1 VPTDTFFNAL
11 GAEPDSINP
20 ITARDAYSAEINSF
34 IFDGLLTTDPDTND
48 WKPGL
53 ADKWESSKDGLT
65 YTFHL
70 RDGLQ
75 FHDGQPVTAD
85 DVKFSFDYIRDDRYK
100 AAEKRPYYDNF
111 IGCTKVDDHTVKF
124 VAKKK
129 IFNNLM
135 VLASG
140 GFMAILP
147 KHFYEDPNKRFDTII
162 GSGPY
167 RLLSYDR
174 GKNMVLIR
182 NPNWWGFSTPEYK
195 SWYPI
200 PKLYYRFV
208 TEENLRLEMTKKGDL
223 DFIELTPEAFSV
235 KTVGAPWG
243 ETVIKEKVEN
253 LTPVNEGF
261 VGWNFKNPLFQSKEV
276 RQALAYLMNRELMNQ
291 KFRYGMSLLASG
303 PWYRQN
309 PYADP
314 DTQPIP
320 FDPKKAAYL
329 LQKAGFNDVDKD
341 GVLEKEIGGKKI
353 DFRFTLLLANR
364 DSEKYLTIY
373 QEDLKKAGIVMDI
386 KVVEWNTFM
395 KSLDEKKF
403 DAVAM
408 AWGGGAIDYD
418 PKQIWHSESMR
429 DGGSNF
435 ISYSNKEVDHL
446 IDTARA
452 EIDNEKRKVLLRKVF
467 HAIAE
472 DAPYAFMFNDRYHL
486 YAHNKRIKMDQPTR
500 KYSLGSETWHIEP

>member
-1 VPTDTFFNAL
+1 MIRSSLKLILICVCAVACTRGHAPVPTDTFFNAL

-167 RLLSYDR
+167 RLLS
-174 GKNMVLIR
+174 G
-182 NPNWWGFSTPEYK
+182 
-195 SWYPI
+195 
-200 PKLYYRFV
+200 
-208 TEENLRLEMTKKGDL
+208 GDL
-223 DFIELTPEAFSV
+223 AR
-235 KTVGAPWG
+235 
-243 ETVIKEKVEN
+243 
-253 LTPVNEGF
+253 
-261 VGWNFKNPLFQSKEV
+261 QSIS
-276 RQALAYLMNRELMNQ
+276 RGIQ
-291 KFRYGMSLLASG
+291 SLSCIIDLS
-303 PWYRQN
+303 
-309 PYADP
+309 
-314 DTQPIP
+314 
-320 FDPKKAAYL
+320 L
-329 LQKAGFNDVDKD
+329 
-341 GVLEKEIGGKKI
+341 KKI
-353 DFRFTLLLANR
+353 CA
-364 DSEKYLTIY
+364 SK
-373 QEDLKKAGIVMDI
+373 
-386 KVVEWNTFM
+386 
-395 KSLDEKKF
+395 
-403 DAVAM
+403 
-408 AWGGGAIDYD
+408 
-418 PKQIWHSESMR
+418 
-429 DGGSNF
+429 
-435 ISYSNKEVDHL
+435 
-446 IDTARA
+446 
-452 EIDNEKRKVLLRKVF
+452 
-467 HAIAE
+467 
-472 DAPYAFMFNDRYHL
+472 
-486 YAHNKRIKMDQPTR
+486 
-500 KYSLGSETWHIEP
+500 